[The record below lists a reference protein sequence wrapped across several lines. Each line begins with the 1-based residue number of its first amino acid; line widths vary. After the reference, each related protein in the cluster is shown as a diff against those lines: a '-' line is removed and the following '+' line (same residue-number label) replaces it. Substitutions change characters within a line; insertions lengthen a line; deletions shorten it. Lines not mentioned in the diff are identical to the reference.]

1 MTQAKS
7 GKQSGGTFL
16 GFIAGLV
23 CGLAVAVAVA
33 IFITKA
39 PIPFVD
45 RTGNKGV
52 DAQPI
57 TGVQLP
63 DPNKPFYSKDAP
75 GTHPPASAA
84 GGTAAPG
91 TAAPPAAPVATAPN
105 ASAPAAAAPATSA
118 AVTASPKNTAAS
130 PAAPAAAPAAPSA
143 TTTAPADKKLSLFDV
158 APSAPTPAKS
168 DPAGDDGKARYL
180 LQAGAFKTES
190 DAEAMRAKLTLLGM
204 EAKVSM
210 GEKDGATLYRVRI
223 GPIGKLDE
231 LNRTRQTLVQNGIEP
246 SIISVK

>member
-1 MTQAKS
+1 MTPVKVGRQT
-7 GKQSGGTFL
+7 GGTFL

-45 RTGNKGV
+45 KTGNKGV

-57 TGVQLP
+57 AGVQLP

-75 GTHPPASAA
+75 GVHAPSAVPVPAPAVTPPTTSSTAPA
-84 GGTAAPG
+84 GVSVS
-91 TAAPPAAPVATAPN
+91 PPTPVAATAP
-105 ASAPAAAAPATSA
+105 AATTKPSST
-118 AVTASPKNTAAS
+118 
-130 PAAPAAAPAAPSA
+130 PAAAP
-143 TTTAPADKKLSLFDV
+143 TAPASDKKLSLFDV
-158 APSAPTPAKS
+158 SPPPTSAPPAAAPAKPES
-168 DPAGDDGKARYL
+168 AADDGKARYL
-180 LQAGAFKTES
+180 LQAGAFKTEG

-204 EAKVSM
+204 DAKVSA

-223 GPIGKLDE
+223 GPINKLDE

-246 SIISVK
+246 SIISVR